1 MGTHG
6 ADLGADLYKL
16 LVVAKDNLPS
26 VAAEYHEAASKLN
39 AVLSNLD
46 GVMRRPDRFGDS
58 LGPVHA
64 AWVELQGDLATFL
77 TETDT
82 NLTDTAE
89 ALNQAVEQYA
99 ATDHGAKVELDRLRQ
114 TVGEPK
120 PDQG

>member
-1 MGTHG
+1 M
-6 ADLGADLYKL
+6 
-16 LVVAKDNLPS
+16 AKDNLPS
-26 VAAEYHEAASKLN
+26 VAVEYREAASKLN
-39 AVLSNLD
+39 AVLSDLD

-58 LGPVHA
+58 LGPVHT
-64 AWVELQGDLATFL
+64 AWVELRGDLAKFL
-77 TETDT
+77 TETDA

-99 ATDHGAKVELDRLRQ
+99 ATDHGAKVELDRLRR

>member
-1 MGTHG
+1 M
-6 ADLGADLYKL
+6 
-16 LVVAKDNLPS
+16 AKDNLPS
-26 VAAEYHEAASKLN
+26 VAAEYHEAANKLN

-46 GVMRRPDRFGDS
+46 GVMHRPDRFGDA
-58 LGPVHA
+58 LGPVHS
-64 AWVELQGDLATFL
+64 AWVALHGDLAEFL
-77 TETDT
+77 AETDT

-99 ATDHGAKVELDRLRQ
+99 ATDRGAKAELDRLRH